1 MENNKNKLQGRLKR
15 LYRMMPQSMQISIVA
30 VVLIVLVG
38 IPALVWLTNNN
49 SIGITQNNRID
60 ITPTQIRSI
69 ERIGEWEF
77 LSISDEELVDTVRHG
92 FFGDAQLVRIYYGT
106 LRLGVNLH
114 EAEPGWIKANKDT
127 IVATL
132 PPIKLLSNDFIDEA
146 RSRSFYESGSW
157 TEASRDALYRKAYV
171 AMKKRCLNSSNIAA
185 AEQNATAQFNN
196 LLRSMGF
203 KFVHVKFEN
212 NRETKSKK

>member
-1 MENNKNKLQGRLKR
+1 MENNRNKLQGRLKR

-127 IVATL
+127 IVATV

>member
-1 MENNKNKLQGRLKR
+1 M
-15 LYRMMPQSMQISIVA
+15 
-30 VVLIVLVG
+30 G

>member
-1 MENNKNKLQGRLKR
+1 MENNRNKLQGRLKR

-171 AMKKRCLNSSNIAA
+171 AMKKRCLNSSNITA

>member
-1 MENNKNKLQGRLKR
+1 
-15 LYRMMPQSMQISIVA
+15 MMPQSMQISIVA

>member
-1 MENNKNKLQGRLKR
+1 MENNRNKLQGRLKR

-77 LSISDEELVDTVRHG
+77 LSISDE
-92 FFGDAQLVRIYYGT
+92 
-106 LRLGVNLH
+106 
-114 EAEPGWIKANKDT
+114 
-127 IVATL
+127 
-132 PPIKLLSNDFIDEA
+132 
-146 RSRSFYESGSW
+146 
-157 TEASRDALYRKAYV
+157 
-171 AMKKRCLNSSNIAA
+171 
-185 AEQNATAQFNN
+185 
-196 LLRSMGF
+196 
-203 KFVHVKFEN
+203 
-212 NRETKSKK
+212 

>member
-1 MENNKNKLQGRLKR
+1 MENNRNKLQGSLKR

>member
-1 MENNKNKLQGRLKR
+1 MENNRNKLQGRLKR

-114 EAEPGWIKANKDT
+114 EAEPGWIKA
-127 IVATL
+127 VAAVSC
-132 PPIKLLSNDFIDEA
+132 PKPA
-146 RSRSFYESGSW
+146 
-157 TEASRDALYRKAYV
+157 
-171 AMKKRCLNSSNIAA
+171 
-185 AEQNATAQFNN
+185 
-196 LLRSMGF
+196 
-203 KFVHVKFEN
+203 
-212 NRETKSKK
+212 

>member
-1 MENNKNKLQGRLKR
+1 MENNRNKLQGRLKR

-127 IVATL
+127 ILATL

>member
-1 MENNKNKLQGRLKR
+1 MENNRNKLQGRLKR

-77 LSISDEELVDTVRHG
+77 LSISHEELVDTVRHG

>member
-1 MENNKNKLQGRLKR
+1 MENNRNKLQGRLKR

-171 AMKKRCLNSSNIAA
+171 AMKTRCLNSSNIAA
-185 AEQNATAQFNN
+185 AEQNAIAQFNN

>member
-1 MENNKNKLQGRLKR
+1 MENNRNKLQGRLKR